1 MDFGLLWAA
10 LIGGAFGL
18 DRTLRGLRT
27 GWAASAAWSAAGFV
41 AGCAIPLRTQQ
52 EIWPFI
58 AGFCVVAVAFYVVT
72 TTGKSGFRDPEEP
85 RAAMIAALAF
95 GVGCGFDGYL
105 LVAMLALGAF
115 FPLAW
120 RPLVAESAPV
130 AASLAPGLSPAPVMP
145 PSGGLP
151 LPANVVEIGRRA
163 EEGRNDDEGGQKR
176 EEEGYRQ
183 QLAHAGC
190 ARVA

>member
-10 LIGGAFGL
+10 LIGAGFGL
-18 DRTLRGLRT
+18 DRTLRGLQT
-27 GWAASAAWSAAGFV
+27 GWAASAAWSALGFV
-41 AGCAIPLRTQQ
+41 IACAIPLRTQL

-72 TTGKSGFRDPEEP
+72 TTARASAGDPEEP
-85 RAAMIAALAF
+85 RSAMTAALAF

-120 RPLVAESAPV
+120 RPLVAETVPAAPP
-130 AASLAPGLSPAPVMP
+130 LAPSLSPAPVAP

-163 EEGRNDDEGGQKR
+163 EESRHDDEGRQQR

-183 QLAHAGC
+183 QLAHACC